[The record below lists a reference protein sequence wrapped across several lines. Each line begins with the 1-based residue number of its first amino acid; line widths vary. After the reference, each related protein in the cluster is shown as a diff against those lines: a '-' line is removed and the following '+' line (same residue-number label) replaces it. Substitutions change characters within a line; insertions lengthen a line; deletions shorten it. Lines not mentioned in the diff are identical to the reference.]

1 MNATT
6 TNPMIMQHWQ
16 YDIALLHWAQG
27 AGRVSHLGTE
37 RGALVKFLG
46 ADSASRL
53 ILATYRR
60 FTPALSGGLA
70 SRLRDSIARLRALRA

>member
-16 YDIALLHWAQG
+16 YDIALLHWGQG
-27 AGRVSHLGTE
+27 GVSHLGTE
-37 RGALVKFLG
+37 RGTRVKFVG
-46 ADSASRL
+46 ADSTQRL